1 MSAPLKIVGVS
12 GSLKAPSRTIELV
25 EQIAES
31 LGAQFESETTII
43 RVNELGPSFAGA
55 LERSALPAEVEQA
68 LLAIETADVLI
79 VASPVYRA
87 SFTGL
92 FKHLFDFVDQ
102 YALVDTPILLAA
114 TGGSERHALII
125 EHQFRPL
132 FGFFQALT
140 RKQLPPEAEA
150 ELQHIENAD
159 LLIVATPV
167 YRASFT
173 GLFKHL
179 FDFVDQY
186 ALVDTPVLLAAT
198 GGSERHALIIE
209 HQLRPLFGFFQSL
222 ALPVGVYAHDSD
234 FTDYKISNEQLDDRI
249 EKAIA
254 RALPLVKSSLVEK
267 ETIER
272 TLAGEEVSED

>member
-1 MSAPLKIVGVS
+1 LSAPLKIVGVS

-140 RKQLPPEAEA
+140 LP
-150 ELQHIENAD
+150 L
-159 LLIVATPV
+159 
-167 YRASFT
+167 
-173 GLFKHL
+173 
-179 FDFVDQY
+179 
-186 ALVDTPVLLAAT
+186 
-198 GGSERHALIIE
+198 
-209 HQLRPLFGFFQSL
+209 
-222 ALPVGVYAHDSD
+222 GVYAHDSD
-234 FTDYKISNEQLDDRI
+234 FTDYKISSPRLRERLD
-249 EKAIA
+249 KAVQK
-254 RALPLVKSSLVEK
+254 ALPLIRSNIAERDL
-267 ETIER
+267 IDR
-272 TLAGEEVSED
+272 TLAGEVPHESAADPRQVVRLLA

>member
-1 MSAPLKIVGVS
+1 MTTPSRPLRVVAVS
-12 GSLKAPSRTIELV
+12 GSLTAPSRTTALV
-25 EQIAES
+25 EAISDAFGRALPVEAH
-31 LGAQFESETTII
+31 LITLNA
-43 RVNELGPSFAGA
+43 LGPHLAG
-55 LERSALPAEVEQA
+55 
-68 LLAIETADVLI
+68 
-79 VASPVYRA
+79 
-87 SFTGL
+87 
-92 FKHLFDFVDQ
+92 
-102 YALVDTPILLAA
+102 
-114 TGGSERHALII
+114 
-125 EHQFRPL
+125 
-132 FGFFQALT
+132 ALT
-140 RKQLPPEAEA
+140 RKELPAEAEA
-150 ELQHIENAD
+150 ELQRIENAD

-234 FTDYKISNEQLDDRI
+234 FTDYRISNEQLTERI

-254 RALPLVKSSLVEK
+254 RALPLVRSSLVEK